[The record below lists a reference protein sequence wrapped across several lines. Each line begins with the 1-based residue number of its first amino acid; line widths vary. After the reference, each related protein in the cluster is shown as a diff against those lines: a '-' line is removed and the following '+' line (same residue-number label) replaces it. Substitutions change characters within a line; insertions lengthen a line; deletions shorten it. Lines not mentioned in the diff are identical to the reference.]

1 MVKLT
6 PLAIMSLTVSLMVPF
21 PSLAENL
28 EHTQQL
34 LATKQCPNCDLSGA
48 GLVLA
53 DLTGANL
60 QGANL
65 TRANLSRA
73 NLTGAD
79 LRGANLAGTSLH
91 GANLTGA
98 NLTGANLAG
107 TDLREAYLSGAI
119 LTETPINN
127 AQLLGVKGLPANI
140 GSAVDFYRLGIQEA
154 KAGNYVDA
162 IGYYDQAISLE
173 PRLAAA
179 FFARSMAKA
188 DLGDLQGA
196 FADAKAAQEL
206 YGRLSSPEGVQVSTE
221 LVQVLEARLNPEEN
235 QPRGGF
241 LGVIESAA
249 PLLLRFLF

>member
-1 MVKLT
+1 MVKFH
-6 PLAIMSLTVSLMVPF
+6 PLAMMSLIFSLIVPF
-21 PSLAENL
+21 SAIAENL
-28 EHTQQL
+28 QHTQQL

-53 DLTGANL
+53 DLAGANL

-98 NLTGANLAG
+98 NLTGANLTG
-107 TDLREAYLSGAI
+107 TDLREAYLAGAI
-119 LTETPINN
+119 LTDTPINN

-140 GSAVDFYRLGIQEA
+140 GSAVDFYRLGISEA
-154 KAGNYVDA
+154 KADNFVDA
-162 IGYYDQAISLE
+162 IRYYDQAIRLE

-196 FADAKAAQEL
+196 FADAKQAQEL
-206 YGRLSSPEGVQVSTE
+206 YGRLRSPEGVQVSTE

-235 QPRGGF
+235 EPKGGF
-241 LGVIESAA
+241 LGVLETAA

>member
-1 MVKLT
+1 MKFN
-6 PLAIMSLTVSLMVPF
+6 PLAILTITFGLIIPLPVV
-21 PSLAENL
+21 AENL
-28 EHTQQL
+28 AHTQQL
-34 LATKQCPNCDLSGA
+34 LSTKQCPKCELSGA

-53 DLTGANL
+53 DLAGANL
-60 QGANL
+60 TGANL

-73 NLTGAD
+73 NLSGAN
-79 LRGANLAGTSLH
+79 LSGANLAGTSLH

-98 NLTGANLAG
+98 NLTGANLTG
-107 TDLREAYLSGAI
+107 TDLRDAYLTGAI

-127 AQLLGVKGLPANI
+127 AQLLGVRGLPADI

-162 IGYYDQAISLE
+162 INYYNQAIGLE

-196 FADAKAAQEL
+196 FIDAKQAQEL
-206 YGRLSSPEGVQVSTE
+206 YQGLRSPEGVQVSTE
-221 LVQVLEARLNPEEN
+221 LVQVLEVRLNPDED
-235 QPRGGF
+235 QPKGGF
-241 LGVIESAA
+241 LGVLETAA